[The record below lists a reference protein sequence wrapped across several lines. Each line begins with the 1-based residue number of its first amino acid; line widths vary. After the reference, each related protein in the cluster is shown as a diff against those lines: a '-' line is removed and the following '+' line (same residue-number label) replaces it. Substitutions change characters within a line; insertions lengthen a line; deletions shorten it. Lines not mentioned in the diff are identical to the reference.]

1 MQEQYIVRL
10 QLQDRTVIS
19 DLYDAYGPA
28 LYGVALRVVQ
38 TPELAEQVV
47 QDAFVKIW
55 RNGAAYDAAKGRLFT
70 WMLNIVRNTAIDATR
85 SAQFRQ
91 SRATDTVDVLAQQP
105 SPQVANTD
113 TIGLRDLV
121 NNLEEKYRLL
131 IDLIYFQGYTQEE
144 AAEATDIPLGTIKTR
159 LRFAIGELRKA
170 FA

>member
-1 MQEQYIVRL
+1 L
-10 QLQDRTVIS
+10 QQQDRTVIS

-38 TPELAEQVV
+38 IPELAEQVV

-55 RNGAAYDAAKGRLFT
+55 RNGASYDATKGRLFT

-85 SAQFRQ
+85 SAQFKQRQ
-91 SRATDTVDVLAQQP
+91 TTDAIDVLTQKP
-105 SPQVANTD
+105 SQQVANTD

-131 IDLIYFQGYTQEE
+131 VDLIYFQGYTQEE

-170 FA
+170 FT